1 MGKLLNTTDFIDRNF
16 VIQVGVLHAIVI
28 TPLHTAFSLA
38 SYLPYSG
45 KIWQALNLAIS
56 AKTPYFLIW
65 QILNLLIGP
74 QVKILY
80 SHHDVEPNCL
90 MATCHL

>member
-56 AKTPYFLIW
+56 AKTPY
-65 QILNLLIGP
+65 LLILVNFKFGDSVP
-74 QVKILY
+74 QPKYYVTTTK
-80 SHHDVEPNCL
+80 
-90 MATCHL
+90 